1 MIWINEIRAGGQ
13 LVIGKSKST
22 NGLTMRLTTRTNLA
36 MRTLMF
42 CAANPGRIVRKQEV
56 AQTCHA
62 SENHLAQ
69 VIHLLAQKG
78 FLRTV
83 RGRAGGLMLGRPA
96 KDIRVG
102 DVFRA
107 FEAVL
112 PFAECFAGDANNC
125 PLAGACRLKCV
136 LSEALDAFYARLDQ
150 TSIADLMVDNSDLKD
165 ILKIAC

>member
-1 MIWINEIRAGGQ
+1 
-13 LVIGKSKST
+13 
-22 NGLTMRLTTRTNLA
+22 MRLTTRTNLA

-56 AQTCHA
+56 AEVCNA

-78 FLRTV
+78 FLKTV
-83 RGRAGGLMLGRPA
+83 RGRAGGLMLGRKA
-96 KDIRVG
+96 EDISVG

-112 PFAECFAGDANNC
+112 PFAECFAGQENNC
-125 PLAGACRLKCV
+125 PLVGACRLKCV
-136 LSEALDAFYARLDQ
+136 LAEALDAFYARLDRA
-150 TSIADLMVDNSDLKD
+150 SIADLTCGNDELVE
-165 ILKIAC
+165 ILRVA

>member
-1 MIWINEIRAGGQ
+1 
-13 LVIGKSKST
+13 
-22 NGLTMRLTTRTNLA
+22 MRLTTRTNLA

-56 AQTCHA
+56 AEVCNA

-78 FLRTV
+78 FLKTV
-83 RGRAGGLMLGRPA
+83 RGRAGGLTLGRKA
-96 KDIRVG
+96 EDISVG

-112 PFAECFAGDANNC
+112 PFAECFAGQENNC
-125 PLAGACRLKCV
+125 PLVGACRLKCV
-136 LSEALDAFYARLDQ
+136 LAEALDAFYARLDRA
-150 TSIADLMVDNSDLKD
+150 SIADLTCGNDELVE
-165 ILKIAC
+165 ILRVA